1 MTTINKVALAGKGH
15 LGSAVLDQLL
25 KNGFDVT
32 ILSRSTFEA
41 PSRAKVVQVDYSSV
55 DSLSAALKGHDAV
68 VSTLNAVAT
77 LSQKI
82 IIDAAIIAGVKRF
95 IPNEFSSIGT
105 DPKARDIPVHKNVIE
120 IQDYLK
126 GNGQTGKIEYTI
138 VSTGP
143 FLEYA
148 LGSPLFLDFHNRTID
163 LYGDGN
169 VRVSTTSIAGI
180 GQAIAGALKKPDQ
193 TKNRVIHVHEA
204 VISQNQLLQ
213 LAKKAEPTATWTEN
227 KIEPEKALEE
237 ATDKFIQSPT
247 DPSSLVGI
255 LKAAILSGKYDAEYQ
270 KTDNEVVGLPF
281 LSDKE
286 LERRFLSLLTQK
298 AE

>member
-1 MTTINKVALAGKGH
+1 M
-15 LGSAVLDQLL
+15 
-25 KNGFDVT
+25 
-32 ILSRSTFEA
+32 
-41 PSRAKVVQVDYSSV
+41 
-55 DSLSAALKGHDAV
+55 SAALKGHDAV

-105 DPKARDIPVHKNVIE
+105 DPKARDIPVHNNVIE

-126 GNGQTGKIEYTI
+126 GKAQPGKIEYTI

-213 LAKKAEPTATWTEN
+213 LAKKVEPTATWTEN
-227 KIEPEKALEE
+227 KIEPEKALEA
-237 ATDKFIQSPT
+237 ATDKFIQSPI
-247 DPSSLVGI
+247 DPLSLVGI

-270 KTDNEVVGLPF
+270 KTDNEIVGLPF
-281 LSDKE
+281 LSDEE